1 MKKFRYRMEN
11 ILQIKLKLEE
21 QAKNVYSTARLRL
34 TREEEKLENLELQK
48 RSYEDQLREL
58 RSSKLNLLEIRRCE
72 EAIDIMKLKIEQQ
85 IQVVKEAEKRL
96 ELARIKLQNAMAE
109 RKTQEK
115 LKEKAFEDYMLEYE
129 VEEQKVADEL
139 NSFRYGNN
147 MLGEEDA

>member
-129 VEEQKVADEL
+129 AEEQKVADEL

>member
-11 ILQIKLKLEE
+11 ILQIKKKLEE
-21 QAKNVYSTARLRL
+21 QAKIAYSTARIRL
-34 TREEEKLENLELQK
+34 TKEEEKLERLRLQK
-48 RSYEDQLREL
+48 SSYEDQLRGL

-72 EAIDIMKLKIEQQ
+72 EAIEIMKMKIEQQ

-96 ELARIKLQNAMAE
+96 EIARIKLQNAMAE

-115 LKEKAFEDYMLEYE
+115 LKEKAFEEYILEYE
-129 VEEQKVADEL
+129 AEERKVTDEL

-147 MLGEEDA
+147 MLGEGDA

>member
-11 ILQIKLKLEE
+11 ILQIKKKLEE
-21 QAKNVYSTARLRL
+21 QAKIAYSTARLRL
-34 TREEEKLENLELQK
+34 TKEEEKLEMLKSQK
-48 RSYEDQLREL
+48 SSYEEQLREL

-85 IQVVKEAEKRL
+85 IQVVKEAEKKL
-96 ELARIKLQNAMAE
+96 EIARIKLQNAMAE

-115 LKEKAFEDYMLEYE
+115 LKEKAFENYILEYE
-129 VEEQKVADEL
+129 AEERKVTDEL